1 VLYVYQYEC
10 DSSGRFFVI
19 AVNHLFTGLYVLE
32 LSLIGMFFIT
42 TGPTGELVCIPQ
54 MLAMLPVMFLTM
66 SYQYTLNNTYRA
78 LMQYLPI
85 TGDSLEESSRQSE
98 EPKPTI
104 GTNDSCTALTMQLR
118 ASTSCPTVWI
128 PRDPLGISK
137 SELSST
143 TGVATRVK
151 MTDEGACINRNGAMT
166 LMSCPPKIAE

>member
-85 TGDSLEESSRQSE
+85 TGDSLE
-98 EPKPTI
+98 
-104 GTNDSCTALTMQLR
+104 
-118 ASTSCPTVWI
+118 
-128 PRDPLGISK
+128 
-137 SELSST
+137 
-143 TGVATRVK
+143 
-151 MTDEGACINRNGAMT
+151 
-166 LMSCPPKIAE
+166 